1 MSTLGPYCCEVTTS
15 GAIQYVV
22 PMTLVRLALEGVSC
36 APNPKSAVIGQP
48 VGQRK
53 KRRER
58 ERQRTYFDA
67 TIKGQENVVALDVS
81 VNDGVREGM

>member
-1 MSTLGPYCCEVTTS
+1 
-15 GAIQYVV
+15 
-22 PMTLVRLALEGVSC
+22 
-36 APNPKSAVIGQP
+36 VIGQP

-53 KRRER
+53 KRRERER

>member
-36 APNPKSAVIGQP
+36 APKPKSAVIGQA